1 MKCSIINIG
10 TELNLGLVTNT
21 NSRYI
26 AESLAELGIE
36 CNFIYTVRD
45 NKEEISTI
53 LNEGLKHSDAVIISG
68 GLGPTDDDI
77 TRSGVASALGL
88 KLLRDKSLD
97 RTSLKFIKK
106 IKSSEIKSRLL
117 RQSYIPK
124 NSIPIK
130 PRIGS
135 ASGFIMKLESEK
147 KWIFCIPGVPKEMKD
162 MFDIDV
168 VPVIKNITG
177 NKNKTD
183 GDLIIKKS
191 VLMTTDISET
201 EIEEKIKEIVA
212 EANGI
217 NIETGITANPGII
230 KIILVSKS
238 KDEVSCIRNL
248 KIIEKKIQRKLGEY
262 VYDKNN
268 PLISE
273 SLKRTIIR
281 KNKNIT
287 ISAAESMTGGLISSI
302 VTDTTGSSDY
312 FLGSIVSYSNFAK
325 NKLLKVD
332 NASIEKFGAVSKE
345 VCLEMVRN
353 AKKLFNSDFA
363 ISVTGFAGPKVIGKE
378 GEVGLVYCCILGPNK
393 NTQIFKKR
401 FVGNRKEIKFRTA
414 QFVLNK
420 LRVTIERTI
429 N

>member
-147 KWIFCIPGVPKEMKD
+147 KWIFCIPGVPKEMKN
-162 MFDIDV
+162 MFDMDV
-168 VPVIKNITG
+168 VPVIKNITD

-217 NIETGITANPGII
+217 NIEIGITANPGII

-238 KDEVSCIRNL
+238 KDDASCIRNL
-248 KIIEKKIQRKLGEY
+248 KIIEKKIQGKLGDY
-262 VYDKNN
+262 VYSKDN

-273 SLKRTIIR
+273 SLKRTIIK

-287 ISAAESMTGGLISSI
+287 ISSAESMTGGLISSI
-302 VTDTTGSSDY
+302 VTDTAGSSDY

-332 NASIEKFGAVSKE
+332 NGSIEKFGAVSKE
-345 VCLEMVRN
+345 VCLEMARN

-378 GEVGLVYCCILGPNK
+378 EEVGLAYCCVMGPN
-393 NTQIFKKR
+393 NYTQVFKKR
-401 FVGNRKEIKFRTA
+401 FVGKRKEIKFRTA

>member
-26 AESLAELGIE
+26 AEGLAELGVE

-45 NKEEISTI
+45 SKEEISTI
-53 LNEGLKHSDAVIISG
+53 LNESLRHSDAVIISG

-77 TRSGVASALGL
+77 TRSVVASALGL

-97 RTSLKFIKK
+97 KTSLKFIKK
-106 IKSSEIKSRLL
+106 IKSREIKSRLL
-117 RQSYIPK
+117 RQSYIPQ

-135 ASGFIMKLESEK
+135 ASGFITKLGSGK
-147 KWIFCIPGVPKEMKD
+147 KWIFCIPGVPKEMKS
-162 MFDIDV
+162 MFDMDV
-168 VPVIKNITG
+168 VPFIKNIAN
-177 NKNKTD
+177 NKSKTV

-201 EIEEKIKEIVA
+201 EIEEKIKEVVI
-212 EANGI
+212 EANEI
-217 NIETGITANPGII
+217 NVEIGITASPGII

-238 KDEVSCIRNL
+238 KDKESCISNL
-248 KIIEKKIQRKLGEY
+248 KIIERKIQKKLGEY
-262 VYDKNN
+262 IYDKNN
-268 PLISE
+268 PIISE
-273 SLKRTIIR
+273 SLKRTIIS

-287 ISAAESMTGGLISSI
+287 ISVAESMTGGLVSSI
-302 VTDTTGSSDY
+302 ITDTEGSSDY
-312 FLGSIVSYSNFAK
+312 FLGSIVSYSNFSK
-325 NKLLKVD
+325 VKLLKVSD
-332 NASIEKFGAVSKE
+332 FNLSRFGAVSKE
-345 VCLEMVRN
+345 VCLEM
-353 AKKLFNSDFA
+353 ACSIKKLFNSDFA
-363 ISVTGFAGPKVIGKE
+363 ISVTGFAGPKVIGKR
-378 GEVGLVYCCILGPNK
+378 GEVGQVYCCILGPNN
-393 NTQIFKKR
+393 NTQVFKKK

-420 LRVTIERTI
+420 LRITIEKTI